1 MKNIICRTGAALL
14 VLALTCQVAFAVPD
28 CTKKADALKSLGLF
42 RGSDTGYALDE
53 TFTRAQGA
61 AMIVRL
67 IGRETEALDMNGSA
81 SFSDVGAEH
90 WANGYIAYCAANH
103 ITKGTGNNTY
113 SPEDKMTCA
122 EYLTLLLRYL
132 GFENASPETAGF
144 VSSESGLL
152 SSKTSNE
159 MLNSTVFTRNDMVY
173 ISYGALSTKSVKQN
187 KLLAELLIEQGVF
200 SQAQAKQAGIS
211 FNTDS
216 LFE

>member
-1 MKNIICRTGAALL
+1 MRKFICRTGAALL
-14 VLALTCQVAFAVPD
+14 SLAFTCQVAFAVPD
-28 CTKKADALKSLGLF
+28 STKQADALKSLGLF

-67 IGRETEALDMNGSA
+67 IGKEAEALGMNGSVV
-81 SFSDVGAEH
+81 FSDVSPEH
-90 WANGYIAYCAANH
+90 WANGYIAYCAEHN

-113 SPEDKMTCA
+113 SPEDNMTCA

-132 GFENASPETAGF
+132 GFENVTPETAGF
-144 VSSESGLL
+144 VSNESGLL
-152 SSKTSNE
+152 SSKTSDE
-159 MLNSTVFTRNDMVY
+159 MLKSSSFTRNDMVY
-173 ISYGALSTKSVKQN
+173 ISYCALSTESVVQN

-200 SQAQAKQAGIS
+200 TKSQAEQAGIQ
-211 FNTDS
+211 FGEDS